1 MLYKQTVFDR
11 NGAISSLT
19 VDEEILKAVDD
30 AAAAA
35 AAGKPDPNQ
44 PLTNRLPN
52 HNHLNLTLT

>member
-52 HNHLNLTLT
+52 HNQR

>member
-19 VDEEILKAVDD
+19 VDEELLKAVDD

-35 AAGKPDPNQ
+35 AAGKPYLNYS
-44 PLTNRLPN
+44 LANR
-52 HNHLNLTLT
+52 